1 MMETDKKRVI
11 IFVLLGVIVGMTFG
25 YSALSSILKID
36 GVAKVTGDWDI
47 HFTTINQGT
56 LVDAVNVGAS
66 ITNQTTA
73 TFTVNLKKPGSSAEY
88 LVTVKN
94 SGTYDAVVDS
104 ITGVDEANAASPTDI
119 VFEVNDIDVGTE
131 LAASGELTFKVKATW
146 KPESTT
152 IVDSNKQAVISVNF
166 VQQ

>member
-1 MMETDKKRVI
+1 MMKTEKQKVI
-11 IFVLLGVIVGMTFG
+11 IFVLLGILVGMTVG

-36 GVAKVTGDWDI
+36 GVSKITGDWDI
-47 HFTTINQGT
+47 HFTTIDQGT
-56 LVDAVNVGAS
+56 LVDATNVSAS

-94 SGTYDAVVDS
+94 GGSYDAVVDS

-119 VFEVNDIDVGTE
+119 IFEVTDIDVGTE
-131 LAASGELTFKVKATW
+131 LAASAEKTFKVKATW
-146 KPESTT
+146 KYESTT
-152 IVDSNKQAVISVNF
+152 IVDNSKQAVITVNF
-166 VQQ
+166 VQK

>member
-1 MMETDKKRVI
+1 MMRTEKQKVI
-11 IFVLLGVIVGMTFG
+11 IFVLLGVLVGMTIG
-25 YSALSSILKID
+25 YSALSSLLKID
-36 GVAKVTGDWDI
+36 GVSKITGDWDI
-47 HFTTINQGT
+47 HFTTIDQGT

-88 LVTVKN
+88 SVTVKN
-94 SGTYDAVVDS
+94 GGSYDAVVES

-119 VFEVNDIDVGTE
+119 IFEVSDIAVGTE

-152 IVDSNKQAVISVNF
+152 IVDSNKQAVITVNF